1 MDISFRELQKRDV
14 INVPDGKNLGKITD
28 LVLDF
33 PRGVMTGIYVP
44 GKKQN
49 LFSRLFSRT
58 EIFIDRSRIVKIGG
72 DVILVDIKC
81 GTACGQSV
89 SVDKKPCPK
98 PPHKPQGPCDNLFGA
113 CVDTSQDF
121 DEHDY

>member
-14 INVPDGKNLGKITD
+14 INVPDGKNLGRITD

-44 GKKQN
+44 GKKQGI
-49 LFSRLFSRT
+49 FSRIFSRT

-72 DVILVDIKC
+72 DVILVDIR
-81 GTACGQSV
+81 SV
-89 SVDKKPCPK
+89 GGNNGVTVDKKPCPK
-98 PPHKPQGPCDNLFGA
+98 PPHKPQNPCENLFGDCDNL
-113 CVDTSQDF
+113 DK
-121 DEHDY
+121 DYGENDY